1 MQGTKDFLTPPS
13 PVLRTVPENGEVLRS
28 HLSRRT
34 EYLTRHL
41 GHDRR
46 SENEPIRPSPFSDL
60 HCRTE
65 IKDDF
70 AKLRL
75 CSRKTL
81 AEQSMQKHAGVDP
94 KIDHGRPSGP
104 PCYFTIKN
112 DNGFAPTTGGFS
124 ERSKVIRR
132 LLRLFVSNKLY
143 NPRDIGDE
151 TTEAEKPY
159 LPLPETEHFY

>member
-1 MQGTKDFLTPPS
+1 MAGLPDPHAIS
-13 PVLRTVPENGEVLRS
+13 
-28 HLSRRT
+28 LSR
-34 EYLTRHL
+34 
-41 GHDRR
+41 
-46 SENEPIRPSPFSDL
+46 
-60 HCRTE
+60 
-65 IKDDF
+65 
-70 AKLRL
+70 
-75 CSRKTL
+75 
-81 AEQSMQKHAGVDP
+81 
-94 KIDHGRPSGP
+94 
-104 PCYFTIKN
+104 KN

>member
-1 MQGTKDFLTPPS
+1 
-13 PVLRTVPENGEVLRS
+13 
-28 HLSRRT
+28 
-34 EYLTRHL
+34 
-41 GHDRR
+41 
-46 SENEPIRPSPFSDL
+46 
-60 HCRTE
+60 
-65 IKDDF
+65 
-70 AKLRL
+70 
-75 CSRKTL
+75 
-81 AEQSMQKHAGVDP
+81 MQKHAGVDP

-143 NPRDIGDE
+143 NPRDIGDK